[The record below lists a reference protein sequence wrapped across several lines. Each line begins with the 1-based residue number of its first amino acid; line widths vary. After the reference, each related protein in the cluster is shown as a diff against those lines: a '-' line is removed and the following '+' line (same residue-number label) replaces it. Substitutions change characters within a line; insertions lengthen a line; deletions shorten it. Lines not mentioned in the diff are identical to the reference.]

1 MATRSPAPRPF
12 FAVSDARFLAEL
24 PWLWFVAWFLPERR
38 WDRLCRGLER
48 FKARLGWSDPDTVA
62 TIMAR
67 GLGDDTSP
75 DLAIR
80 WAAGRTECHLEVL
93 RMLRPGGRA
102 MPAFEI
108 SGLEHLTAAVAE
120 GRGCLLWV
128 AHFCFNSLAVKAA
141 ITGAGYR
148 LWHVSRREHGFS
160 KTRFGMR
167 VLNPMRVAAE
177 RRYLAGRILID
188 RANPGGALVAAR
200 RTLEIGAVVSF
211 TAGAWE
217 GVRPIDVDLLG
228 ARLPLSTGAAGLA
241 LTTGAPLLPVFAT
254 RGDRGEV
261 RIEIAAPI
269 ALPTEGTR
277 DEKLRRMAQEFADR
291 TEPYIRQCPGEW
303 RGWRN
308 LKVPAPVT

>member
-1 MATRSPAPRPF
+1 MASPGATKRPLF
-12 FAVSDARFLAEL
+12 SASDAKFLAEL
-24 PWLWFVAWFLPERR
+24 PWLWFVAWFVPESR

-48 FKARLGWSDPDTVA
+48 FKARLGWFDPNAVA
-62 TIMAR
+62 AIMAR
-67 GLGDDTSP
+67 GLGGDPSP

-93 RMLRPGGRA
+93 RTLRPGGRA
-102 MPAFEI
+102 TPGFEI
-108 SGLEHLTAAVAE
+108 SGLENLTAAIAE

-141 ITGAGYR
+141 ITGAGHR

-167 VLNPMRVAAE
+167 VLNPMRVSAE
-177 RRYLAGRILID
+177 RRHLAGRILID
-188 RANPGGALVAAR
+188 RTNPGGALVVAR
-200 RTLEIGAVVSF
+200 RTLEAGGVVSF

-217 GVRPIDVDLLG
+217 GVRPIDVALAG
-228 ARLPLSTGAAGLA
+228 ARLPLSTGAPGLA

-254 RGDRGEV
+254 RGDRGKV

-269 ALPTEGTR
+269 AVPTEGTR
-277 DEKLRRMAQEFADR
+277 DEKLRLMAQEFANR
-291 TEPYIRQCPGEW
+291 TEPYIRRCPSEW

-308 LKVPAPVT
+308 LTGPASVT

>member
-1 MATRSPAPRPF
+1 MATRGPVPRPL
-12 FAVSDARFLAEL
+12 FAASDARFLAEL
-24 PWLWFVAWFLPERR
+24 PWLWFVAWFLPEGR
-38 WDRLCRGLER
+38 WDRLCQGLER
-48 FKARLGWSDPDTVA
+48 FKTRLGWFDPHAVA
-62 TIMAR
+62 AIMAR
-67 GLGDDTSP
+67 GLGGSPSP

-93 RMLRPGGRA
+93 RTLRPGFRA
-102 MPAFEI
+102 APDYEI
-108 SGLEHLTAAVAE
+108 AGIEHLTDSIAE
-120 GRGCLLWV
+120 GRGCVLWV

-141 ITGAGYR
+141 ITGAGCR

-188 RANPGGALVAAR
+188 RTNPGGALVAAR
-200 RTLEIGAVVSF
+200 RALESGGVVSF

-217 GVRPIDVDLLG
+217 GVRPIDVDLVG

-241 LTTGAPLLPVFAT
+241 LMTGAPLLPVFAT
-254 RGDRGEV
+254 RADRGKV
-261 RIEIAAPI
+261 RIEIGEPI
-269 ALPTEGTR
+269 AVPSDGTR
-277 DEKLRRMAQEFADR
+277 DEKLRLMAQEFANR
-291 TEPYIRQCPGEW
+291 TEPYIKQCPSEW

-308 LKVPAPVT
+308 LRAPATGR

>member
-1 MATRSPAPRPF
+1 MTTRGPARPL

-24 PWLWFVAWFLPERR
+24 PWLWFVAWFLPESR

-48 FKARLGWSDPDTVA
+48 FKSRLGWFEPDDVA
-62 TIMAR
+62 AIMAR
-67 GLGDDTSP
+67 GLRRDPSI

-93 RMLRPGGRA
+93 RMLRPGFRDTA
-102 MPAFEI
+102 SFEI
-108 SGLEHLTAAVAE
+108 AGLEHLSAAVAK

-128 AHFCFNSLAVKAA
+128 GHFCFNSLAVKAA
-141 ITGAGYR
+141 IAGAGHR

-200 RTLEIGAVVSF
+200 RTLEAGDVVSF

-217 GVRPIDVDLLG
+217 GVRPIDVELVG
-228 ARLPLSTGAAGLA
+228 SRLSLSTGAPGLA
-241 LTTGAPLLPVFAT
+241 LMTGTPLLPVFAT
-254 RGDRGEV
+254 RADRGKV
-261 RIEIAAPI
+261 RIEIGAPI
-269 ALPTEGTR
+269 AVPSDGTR
-277 DEKLRRMAQEFADR
+277 DDKLRRMAQEFADR

-308 LKVPAPVT
+308 LKEPALAR

>member
-1 MATRSPAPRPF
+1 VAARPDAARPL
-12 FAVSDARFLAEL
+12 FAISDARFLAEL
-24 PWLWFVAWFLPERR
+24 PWLWFVAWCLPERR
-38 WDRLCRGLER
+38 WDSLCRRLER
-48 FKARLGWSDPDTVA
+48 FKSRLGWFDPDAVA
-62 TIMAR
+62 AIMAR
-67 GLGDDTSP
+67 GLGGSPSP

-93 RMLRPGGRA
+93 RTLRPGFRH

-108 SGLEHLTAAVAE
+108 AGLEHLEAAVAE

-128 AHFCFNSLAVKAA
+128 AHFCFNSLTVKAA

-188 RANPGGALVAAR
+188 RANPGAALVTAR
-200 RTLEIGAVVSF
+200 RTLEGGGVVSF

-217 GVRPIDVDLLG
+217 GVRPIDVDLVG

-241 LTTGAPLLPVFAT
+241 LMTGAPLLPVFAT
-254 RGDRGEV
+254 REDRGNV
-261 RIEIAAPI
+261 RIEIGAPI
-269 ALPTEGTR
+269 GVPSDGTR
-277 DEKLRRMAQEFADR
+277 DEKLRLMAQAFANR
-291 TEPYIRQCPGEW
+291 TEPYIRRCPGEW

-308 LKVPAPVT
+308 LKEPASDR

>member
-1 MATRSPAPRPF
+1 MATRGPAPRPL

-38 WDRLCRGLER
+38 WDRLCQGLER
-48 FKARLGWSDPDTVA
+48 FKARLGWFDPDAVA
-62 TIMAR
+62 AIMAR
-67 GLGDDTSP
+67 GLGSDPST
-75 DLAIR
+75 DLAVR

-93 RMLRPGGRA
+93 RTLRPGFRTA
-102 MPAFEI
+102 PAFEI
-108 SGLEHLTAAVAE
+108 VGIENLKAATAE

-141 ITGAGYR
+141 ITDAGHR

-167 VLNPMRVAAE
+167 ILNPMRVAAE

-200 RTLEIGAVVSF
+200 RTLESGGVVSF

-217 GVRPIDVDLLG
+217 GARPIDVDLVG
-228 ARLPLSTGAAGLA
+228 ARLPLSTGAPGLA
-241 LTTGAPLLPVFAT
+241 LMTGAALLPVFAT
-254 RGDRGEV
+254 RAYRGRG
-261 RIEIAAPI
+261 RIEIGVPI
-269 ALPTEGTR
+269 EVPSDGSR
-277 DEKLRRMAQEFADR
+277 DDKLRLMAQEFANR
-291 TEPYIRQCPGEW
+291 TEPYIRQCPDEW

-308 LKVPAPVT
+308 LKAPASGR